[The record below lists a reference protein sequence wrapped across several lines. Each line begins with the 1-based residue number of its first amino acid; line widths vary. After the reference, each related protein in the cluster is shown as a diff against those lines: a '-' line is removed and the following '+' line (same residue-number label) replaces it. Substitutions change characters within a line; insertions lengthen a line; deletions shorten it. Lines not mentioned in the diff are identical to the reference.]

1 MSVERQRSR
10 LYEYLLDV
18 EYMDDAQRLASRDDI
33 IAFVKP
39 ALFHPQCDLVLSF
52 TVHLLDHSSP
62 VGLWAGVDASVTKAA
77 VDARQD
83 AWSALMDDMPTL
95 RKGTLGAYD
104 EFRFAW
110 KFDGALQNFVDHL
123 CEPWEY
129 VKKLPPKF
137 YLTVHVGP
145 LLGVR

>member
-52 TVHLLDHSSP
+52 TVHLLDQSSP

-77 VDARQD
+77 VDARED
-83 AWSALMDDMPTL
+83 AWSALMADMSSLVDETL
-95 RKGTLGAYD
+95 SNSGQ
-104 EFRFAW
+104 FRL
-110 KFDGALQNFVDHL
+110 K
-123 CEPWEY
+123 
-129 VKKLPPKF
+129 
-137 YLTVHVGP
+137 
-145 LLGVR
+145 